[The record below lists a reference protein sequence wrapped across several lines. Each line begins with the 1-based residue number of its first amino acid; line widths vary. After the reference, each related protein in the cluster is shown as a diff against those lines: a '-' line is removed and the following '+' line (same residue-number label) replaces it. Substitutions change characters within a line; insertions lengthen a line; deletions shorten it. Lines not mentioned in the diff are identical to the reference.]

1 MERARGPMR
10 TVEQFAQGIL
20 DVANSVMGKAIRVIS
35 VERGHDPRDYTL
47 VAFGGAGALHA
58 CDLASALEIP
68 RVLVPCFPG
77 ALSAL
82 GILRADV
89 AKDLSHTI
97 RLEVRNASQIRGK
110 LLKEFAA
117 LIREG
122 HAQMRAEGFSP
133 GSVRIDRTLDMRYAG
148 QSYELNVPFA
158 GDYLAAFHR
167 AHEQRYGYSDRARSC
182 EVVNIRARFSG
193 SVPKPDLPKLR
204 IGGSSPARAVVNK
217 TNVLFSGR
225 KYPTT
230 IYDRGKLQ
238 AGNRIFGPAIVTEY
252 SATAAI
258 PPLWTGHADSYGNL
272 ILEPRR

>member
-1 MERARGPMR
+1 MR
-10 TVEQFAQGIL
+10 NVEQFAQGIL
-20 DVANSVMGKAIRVIS
+20 DVANSVMGKVIRVIS

-89 AKDLSHTI
+89 AKVLSHTI
-97 RLEVRNASQIRGK
+97 RLEVRSASQFRGK

-117 LIREG
+117 LVREG
-122 HAQMRAEGFSP
+122 HVQMRAEGFAP
-133 GSVRIDRTLDMRYAG
+133 GAVRIDRRLDMRYAG
-148 QSYELNVPFA
+148 QSYDLTVPFA
-158 GDYLAAFHR
+158 GDYVAAFHR
-167 AHEQRYGYSDRARSC
+167 AHEQRYGYSDRTRSC
-182 EVVNIRARFSG
+182 EVANIRARFSG
-193 SVPKPDLPKLR
+193 SVPKPGLPKLR
-204 IGGSSPARAVVNK
+204 VGNSNPEGAVIDK

-225 KYPTT
+225 RYPTT
-230 IYDRGKLQ
+230 IYDRNKLQ
-238 AGNRIFGPAIVTEY
+238 AANRIFGPAIVTEY
-252 SATAAI
+252 SATTAI
-258 PPLWTGHADSYGNL
+258 LPLWTGHIDSYGNL